1 MHYDILSV
9 GGILGGLSLLTYDGG
24 KQQMILALLE
34 GIAMCFVLLI
44 ICVVG
49 IANGPVGMVFF
60 YEKEVQDKV
69 IELGLTTR
77 ETINKRKGIT
87 FVSLLIPQLLL
98 VPLMVYF
105 VNGASDFK
113 TAAIQMIVIYLISGL
128 FDRLFIDWYW
138 VGKTRTWIIPGT
150 EDMMPYIY
158 GKTLIGKWVSTVI
171 GFPILAILIAWV
183 VSKL

>member
-1 MHYDILSV
+1 M
-9 GGILGGLSLLTYDGG
+9 T
-24 KQQMILALLE
+24 LAVLE
-34 GIAMCFVLLI
+34 GIVMCFVLLI

-60 YEKEVQDKV
+60 YEKEVQDKAV
-69 IELGLTTR
+69 ELGLTTR
-77 ETINKRKGIT
+77 KTIKKRKGIT
-87 FVSLLIPQLLL
+87 FVALMVPQFLL

-105 VNGASDFK
+105 VNVTEDFK
-113 TAAIQMIVIYLISGL
+113 AAAIQMTVIYLISGL

-138 VGKTRTWIIPGT
+138 VGKTKAWIIPGT

-171 GFPILAILIAWV
+171 GFPVLAVLIAWV
-183 VSKL
+183 VSRI